1 MGKVQARP
9 TRVDQDEETDTEE
22 PSPDEAETWKVEAIE
37 AAIDEQD
44 FDESTNF
51 APEVESQLRQFVL
64 DRPRGKPVDDLMN
77 ELGLNE

>member
-1 MGKVQARP
+1 MAP
-9 TRVDQDEETDTEE
+9 TRVADLTLDELRQLLREE
-22 PSPDEAETWKVEAIE
+22 LRPLIYEVVHEAIE